1 MLALVL
7 LAAVNL
13 ANFDWANAASSAPP
27 GIKDGAYMWYKFVD
41 FNANK
46 TDYTYVEFVEVHEH
60 TAEMVIRTGL
70 LNLNESEWSQH
81 PPLYGHLDFESGDL
95 TLVGATGGVGFSFWT
110 NPSAHRNATS
120 GFPLD
125 NKGYYH
131 VDCLVLESEKHEE
144 RSWYDKITGVLIQ
157 TSLLS
162 DDLTT
167 GIVILYETNIPV
179 GRGANQWVMPFEI
192 PADTTTYATVLIGS
206 VVVIAVTAIVIV
218 RFRKKRGTSQ
228 GVLVKRCPSCGYNNR
243 DDAVFCSRCGSSLGA
258 PRASVMKPESP
269 VSVAP
274 VMKPELH
281 VTAAPVIRAEPPV
294 SVVTFP
300 RELGRTTVS
309 PAQTRNVCRTCGHVN
324 PEWIRHYCVR
334 CAAEMKTD

>member
-41 FNANK
+41 FNTNK

-70 LNLNESEWSQH
+70 LSSNESEWSQH
-81 PPLYGHLDFESGDL
+81 PPLYGHLDLESGDL
-95 TLVGATGGVGFSFWT
+95 TLVGAKDGVGLSFWINPQNANRNGT
-110 NPSAHRNATS
+110 N

-125 NKGYYH
+125 NKYYVS
-131 VDCLVLESEKHEE
+131 VDCWMFESEKHDE
-144 RSWYDKITGVLIQ
+144 RWWYDKVTGVLIE
-157 TSLLS
+157 TSFLS
-162 DDLTT
+162 EDLTT

-179 GRGANQWVMPFEI
+179 GRGAANQWALPFEV
-192 PADTTTYATVLIGS
+192 PAGTMTYAAVLIGS
-206 VVVIAVTAIVIV
+206 VAIIAVAVIGLV
-218 RFRKKRGTSQ
+218 RSRRKKRSPQ
-228 GVLVKRCPSCGYNNR
+228 GVLVKRCRSCGYNNR

-258 PRASVMKPESP
+258 PHAPVIKPEP
-269 VSVAP
+269 PLSVAP
-274 VMKPELH
+274 VMKPEPL
-281 VTAAPVIRAEPPV
+281 V
-294 SVVTFP
+294 SVVAPP
-300 RELGRTTVS
+300 RELSRTTVG
-309 PAQTRNVCRTCGHVN
+309 PVETRNVCRTCGHVN

-334 CAAEMKTD
+334 CAAKM